1 MNAHKQ
7 GRDVVLVCNEDIG
20 AALRKACEYDSD
32 NEAVYLARAASI
44 VRRSMLRTKQSFSGS
59 FDAQCQLKSVP
70 GSLLALVAMILYGPN
85 ITKQYDYVSIPQPAL
100 TISQLLM
107 YNSLYQKTT
116 ATTCRHSTEHEPPLP
131 VYLGIMIH
139 TKTRKRSV
147 VDTLFNLGLCVSYDR
162 VLDISTALGNTVC
175 HNYEMQA
182 ADCPPNLKAGV
193 FSTSAIDNIDHNPSS
208 TSAHDSFHGTGISI
222 FQHPDDSNTG
232 VQQSVI
238 ANPDDIPRNPKRKL
252 AHLPTAYTNV
262 PPAAKLRQ
270 VLPVPKFEGHN
281 VADCQLMH
289 QSMQE
294 EYRYICNSYIYLNY
308 QLILAFLYL
317 QVA

>member
-1 MNAHKQ
+1 
-7 GRDVVLVCNEDIG
+7 
-20 AALRKACEYDSD
+20 
-32 NEAVYLARAASI
+32 
-44 VRRSMLRTKQSFSGS
+44 
-59 FDAQCQLKSVP
+59 
-70 GSLLALVAMILYGPN
+70 
-85 ITKQYDYVSIPQPAL
+85 
-100 TISQLLM
+100 
-107 YNSLYQKTT
+107 
-116 ATTCRHSTEHEPPLP
+116 
-131 VYLGIMIH
+131 MIH

-147 VDTLFNLGLCVSYDR
+147 LDALFNLGLCISYDR

-182 ADCPPNLKAGV
+182 AVCPPNLKAGL

-222 FQHPDDSNTG
+222 FQHRDDSNTG
-232 VQQSVI
+232 VQRSVI

-270 VLPVPKFEGHN
+270 FLPVPKFEGHN

-294 EYRYICNSYIYLNY
+294 EYRSFVIATSI
-308 QLILAFLYL
+308 
-317 QVA
+317 